1 MSGFCE
7 AILSTAEFEFSP
19 EDILDKKA
27 AEAEGAV
34 LKMKLSKS
42 IIILMMR
49 ERQFFLIASD

>member
-49 ERQFFLIASD
+49 ERESFFS